1 MPHNR
6 PSRSHRGVGA
16 DTTEDFTEFV
26 HANGARLHR
35 TAVLLT
41 GGDSHLAE
49 DLLQTTYARLF
60 ASWRRVSR
68 AGNPVGYARTTLT
81 NVFLSHR
88 RVRRNAEIPTEELPE
103 EVSYDLGPE
112 GRLDLMAALGRLPPT
127 DRAVVV
133 LRYWEDRSVAETAA
147 ELGLS
152 ELAVRSRAS
161 RALVRLRPH
170 ITPATKE
177 TR

>member
-1 MPHNR
+1 MG
-6 PSRSHRGVGA
+6 SDA
-16 DTTEDFTEFV
+16 TQDFTEFV

-88 RVRRNAEIPTEELPE
+88 RVRRNSEVPTDELPE
-103 EVSYDLGPE
+103 RASYDESLE
-112 GRLDLMAALGRLPPT
+112 SRLDLTAALGRLAPT

-147 ELGLS
+147 ELGLT

-161 RALVRLRPH
+161 RALARLRPH
-170 ITPATKE
+170 ITPVTKE

>member
-1 MPHNR
+1 MG
-6 PSRSHRGVGA
+6 S
-16 DTTEDFTEFV
+16 DTTSDFTEFV

-41 GGDSHLAE
+41 GGDTHLAD

-60 ASWRRVSR
+60 ASWRRVSG
-68 AGNPVGYARTTLT
+68 AGNLVGYARTTLT

-88 RVRRNAEIPTEELPE
+88 RVRRNSEVPTDDLPDE
-103 EVSYDLGPE
+103 ASYDVSIDS
-112 GRLDLMAALGRLPPT
+112 RLDLVAALGRLPPT

-161 RALVRLRPH
+161 RALARLRPQ
-170 ITPATKE
+170 ITPFAPATPATPATKE
-177 TR
+177 PR

>member
-1 MPHNR
+1 MGSDATN
-6 PSRSHRGVGA
+6 
-16 DTTEDFTEFV
+16 DFTEFV

-35 TAVLLT
+35 TALLLT

-81 NVFLSHR
+81 NVFLLHR
-88 RVRRNAEIPTEELPE
+88 RVRRNTEIPTDELPE
-103 EVSYDLGPE
+103 QPSYDVALE
-112 GRLDLMAALGRLPPT
+112 GRLDLAAALGRLPPT
-127 DRAVVV
+127 DRAVLV
-133 LRYWEDRSVAETAA
+133 LRYWEDRTVAETAA

-161 RALVRLRPH
+161 RALARLRPQ
-170 ITPATKE
+170 ITPTTTPDNRE
-177 TR
+177 LR

>member
-1 MPHNR
+1 
-6 PSRSHRGVGA
+6 
-16 DTTEDFTEFV
+16 V
-26 HANGARLHR
+26 HANGVRLHR

-41 GGDSHLAE
+41 GGDTHLAE

-60 ASWRRVSR
+60 ASWRRVSS

-88 RVRRNAEIPTEELPE
+88 RVRRNAEIPTGALPE
-103 EVSYDLGPE
+103 EASYDVALE
-112 GRLDLMAALGRLPPT
+112 GRIDLAAALGRLAPT

-133 LRYWEDRSVAETAA
+133 LRYWEDRTVAETAA
-147 ELGLS
+147 QLGLS

-170 ITPATKE
+170 ITPTTKE
-177 TR
+177 IR

>member
-1 MPHNR
+1 MG
-6 PSRSHRGVGA
+6 SDA
-16 DTTEDFTEFV
+16 TDDFTEFV
-26 HANGARLHR
+26 HANGVRLHR

-41 GGDSHLAE
+41 GGDVHLAD

-81 NVFLSHR
+81 HVFLSHR
-88 RVRRNAEIPTEELPE
+88 RVRRNSEVPSDDLPE
-103 EVSYDLGPE
+103 HASYDVGVDT
-112 GRLDLMAALGRLPPT
+112 RLDLTEAIGRLPPT

-133 LRYWEDRSVAETAA
+133 LRYWEDRTVAETAA
-147 ELGLS
+147 ELGLT

-161 RALVRLRPH
+161 RALARLRPH
-170 ITPATKE
+170 FTPSTKE
-177 TR
+177 VR

>member
-1 MPHNR
+1 
-6 PSRSHRGVGA
+6 VGS
-16 DTTEDFTEFV
+16 DTTTDFTEFV

-88 RVRRNAEIPTEELPE
+88 RVRRNSEVPTDELPE
-103 EVSYDLGPE
+103 EASYDVAPD
-112 GRLDLMAALGRLPPT
+112 GRLDLTAALGRLPPT

-147 ELGLS
+147 ELGLT

-170 ITPATKE
+170 ITPATTPDNRE
-177 TR
+177 IR

>member
-1 MPHNR
+1 MGN
-6 PSRSHRGVGA
+6 
-16 DTTEDFTEFV
+16 DTTKDFTEFV

-35 TAVLLT
+35 SAVLLT
-41 GGDSHLAE
+41 GGDAHLAE

-60 ASWRRVSR
+60 ASWRRVST

-88 RVRRNAEIPTEELPE
+88 RVRRNAELPTDRLPE
-103 EVSYDLGPE
+103 ETSYDVPPD
-112 GRLDLMAALGRLPPT
+112 GRLDLEAALGLLPPT
-127 DRAVVV
+127 DRAVLV
-133 LRYWEDRSVAETAA
+133 LRYWEDRSVAETAT
-147 ELGLS
+147 ELGLT

-161 RALVRLRPH
+161 RALARLRPH
-170 ITPATKE
+170 ITPVTKE

>member
-1 MPHNR
+1 MGNDATH
-6 PSRSHRGVGA
+6 
-16 DTTEDFTEFV
+16 DFTEFV

-41 GGDSHLAE
+41 GGDTHLAE

-60 ASWRRVSR
+60 ASWQRVSG

-81 NVFLSHR
+81 HVFLSHR
-88 RVRRNAEIPTEELPE
+88 RVRRNAEVPTGVLPE
-103 EVSYDLGPE
+103 EGSYDTALE
-112 GRLDLMAALGRLPPT
+112 GRLDLASALGRLPPT
-127 DRAVVV
+127 DRAVLV

-161 RALVRLRPH
+161 RALARLRPH
-170 ITPATKE
+170 FTPATKE

>member
-1 MPHNR
+1 MG
-6 PSRSHRGVGA
+6 SDV
-16 DTTEDFTEFV
+16 TKDFTDFV
-26 HANGARLHR
+26 HAHGIRLHR

-41 GGDSHLAE
+41 GGDTHLAE

-60 ASWRRVSR
+60 ASWRRVSG

-81 NVFLSHR
+81 HVFLSHR
-88 RVRRNAEIPTEELPE
+88 RVRRNTEVPTDQLPE
-103 EVSYDLGPE
+103 RASYDVAPD
-112 GRLDLMAALGRLPPT
+112 GRLDLAAALGRLPPT

-147 ELGLS
+147 ELGIS

-170 ITPATKE
+170 LSPATTSDRQE

>member
-1 MPHNR
+1 
-6 PSRSHRGVGA
+6 VGRDA
-16 DTTEDFTEFV
+16 TRDFTEFV

-41 GGDSHLAE
+41 GGDTHLAE
-49 DLLQTTYARLF
+49 DLVQTTYARLF
-60 ASWRRVSR
+60 ASWRRVSS

-88 RVRRNAEIPTEELPE
+88 RVRRNAEVPTDVLPE
-103 EVSYDLGPE
+103 EASYDVGPE
-112 GRLDLMAALGRLPPT
+112 RRIELIAALGSLPPT

-133 LRYWEDRSVAETAA
+133 LRYWEDRSVAETAV

-161 RALVRLRPH
+161 RALARLRPH
-170 ITPATKE
+170 LAPATQE
-177 TR
+177 LR

>member
-1 MPHNR
+1 V
-6 PSRSHRGVGA
+6 HR
-16 DTTEDFTEFV
+16 DPTSDFTEFV

-35 TAVLLT
+35 TAVFLT
-41 GGDSHLAE
+41 GGDAHLAE

-60 ASWRRVSR
+60 ASWRRVSS

-88 RVRRNAEIPTEELPE
+88 RVRRNGELPTDELPE
-103 EVSYDLGPE
+103 VASYDEGPE
-112 GRLDLMAALGRLPPT
+112 GRLDLAAAIGHLAPT

-147 ELGLS
+147 ELGLT
-152 ELAVRSRAS
+152 EVAVRSRAS

-170 ITPATKE
+170 IAPTTQE
-177 TR
+177 VS

>member
-1 MPHNR
+1 
-6 PSRSHRGVGA
+6 VGSDA
-16 DTTEDFTEFV
+16 THDFTEFV
-26 HANGARLHR
+26 HAHGARLHR
-35 TAVLLT
+35 TAVFLT
-41 GGDSHLAE
+41 GGDTHLAD

-60 ASWRRVSR
+60 ASWRRVGR
-68 AGNPVGYARTTLT
+68 AGNPAGYARTTLT

-88 RVRRNAEIPTEELPE
+88 RVRRNTEVPTDELPDGA
-103 EVSYDLGPE
+103 SYDVSPD
-112 GRLDLMAALGRLPPT
+112 GRLDLTAALGSLPPT
-127 DRAVVV
+127 DRAIVV

-161 RALVRLRPH
+161 RALARLRPH
-170 ITPATKE
+170 ITPATTPNNRE

>member
-1 MPHNR
+1 
-6 PSRSHRGVGA
+6 VGS
-16 DTTEDFTEFV
+16 DTTSDFTEFV

-41 GGDSHLAE
+41 GGDTHLAD

-60 ASWRRVSR
+60 ASWRRVSG
-68 AGNPVGYARTTLT
+68 AGNLVGYARTTLT

-88 RVRRNAEIPTEELPE
+88 RVRRNSEVPTDDLPDE
-103 EVSYDLGPE
+103 ASYDVSIDS
-112 GRLDLMAALGRLPPT
+112 RLDLVAALGRLPPT

-161 RALVRLRPH
+161 RALARLRPQ
-170 ITPATKE
+170 ITPFAPATPATPATKE
-177 TR
+177 PR

>member
-1 MPHNR
+1 
-6 PSRSHRGVGA
+6 VGSDA
-16 DTTEDFTEFV
+16 TSDFTEFV

-35 TAVLLT
+35 TAVFLT
-41 GGDSHLAE
+41 GGDEHLAE

-60 ASWRRVSR
+60 ASWRRVCR

-88 RVRRNAEIPTEELPE
+88 RVRRNTEVPTLALPE
-103 EVSYDLGPE
+103 EPSYDAGPE
-112 GRLDLMAALGRLPPT
+112 GRLELAAALGRLAPT

-133 LRYWEDRSVAETAA
+133 LRYWEDRSVAETAT
-147 ELGLS
+147 ELGLT

-161 RALVRLRPH
+161 RALARLRPH
-170 ITPATKE
+170 ITPTKE
-177 TR
+177 LR

>member
-1 MPHNR
+1 MGR
-6 PSRSHRGVGA
+6 
-16 DTTEDFTEFV
+16 DTTNDFTEFV
-26 HANGARLHR
+26 HANGTRLHR
-35 TAVLLT
+35 TAVMLA

-60 ASWRRVSR
+60 ASWGRVSS
-68 AGNPVGYARTTLT
+68 AGNPAGYARTTLT

-88 RVRRNAEIPTEELPE
+88 RVRRNAEVPTDELPE
-103 EVSYDLGPE
+103 AASYDTALE
-112 GRLDLMAALGRLPPT
+112 GRRDLVAALGHLAPT

-133 LRYWEDRSVAETAA
+133 LRYWEDRSVAETAT

-161 RALVRLRPH
+161 RALARLRPH

>member
-1 MPHNR
+1 MTN
-6 PSRSHRGVGA
+6 
-16 DTTEDFTEFV
+16 DFTEFV

-41 GGDSHLAE
+41 GGDPHLAE

-60 ASWRRVSR
+60 ASWRRVSG
-68 AGNPVGYARTTLT
+68 AGNPAGYARTTLT

-88 RVRRNAEIPTEELPE
+88 RVRRNTEVPTDELPE
-103 EVSYDLGPE
+103 SASYDVAPE
-112 GRLDLMAALGRLPPT
+112 TRLDLAVALGCLAPT

-133 LRYWEDRSVAETAA
+133 LRYWEDRSVAETAT
-147 ELGLS
+147 ELGLT

-161 RALVRLRPH
+161 RALARLRPH
-170 ITPATKE
+170 ITPATE
-177 TR
+177 EIR